1 MYRGESVKSVFKTT
15 IKDSTHFIDV
25 RIAKMQNV
33 KTNMVKLFISK
44 LLIKHVRK
52 HFLKNNKYL
61 KVFNL
66 NTEIE
71 LMLYHQYRK
80 DQTT

>member
-44 LLIKHVRK
+44 LLIKDVRK